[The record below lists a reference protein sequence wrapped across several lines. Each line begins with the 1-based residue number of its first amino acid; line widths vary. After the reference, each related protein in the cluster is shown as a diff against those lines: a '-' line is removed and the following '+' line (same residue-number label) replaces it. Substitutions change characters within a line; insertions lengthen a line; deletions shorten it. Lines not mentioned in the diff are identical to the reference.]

1 MGNMFKYWTSPVV
14 RVMHAALVLL
24 IWGGFGVPIRAQVPQ
39 TATSAGQ
46 DVWSTAQSQG
56 TVDIVGLGDTLSISV
71 LGQPQ
76 LNTQATIGADGSIVA
91 PFLGTI
97 PVNGLT
103 PAEIGVRIAEGLRT
117 GGYLLNP
124 QVSVEVLRVR
134 SRMVSILGEVWRP
147 GRYVLEP
154 KLTLWDLLAQA
165 GGLKD
170 SADDR
175 ITMLRED
182 SSGQAQQQ
190 RIALFAGDSAEPVPG
205 IQTIQLQPGDVIYVA
220 AAQRVFVYGEVMRGG
235 AYPMER
241 GLNVMRVLSLAGGI
255 TPRGSERRITIHRTD
270 HSSGQVVQLRAKL
283 SDSLQPGDVI
293 RVDERIF

>member
-1 MGNMFKYWTSPVV
+1 MGNMFESWTSLIA

-24 IWGGFGVPIRAQVPQ
+24 IWAGLGVPARAQMPQ
-39 TATSAGQ
+39 TAPSSGQ
-46 DVWSTAQSQG
+46 GVWSTAQTQG
-56 TVDIVGLGDTLSISV
+56 MVDVVGPGDTLSISV

-76 LNTQATIGADGSIVA
+76 LNTQATVGADGSIVA
-91 PFLGTI
+91 PFLGAI
-97 PVNGLT
+97 PVNGLA
-103 PAEIGVRIAEGLRT
+103 PAEIGTRIAEGLRT

-124 QVSVEVLRVR
+124 QVSVEVLRAR
-134 SRMVSILGEVWRP
+134 SRMVSILGEVLRP

-175 ITMLRED
+175 ITMLRQD
-182 SSGQAQQQ
+182 SIGQAQQQ
-190 RIALFAGDSAEPVPG
+190 RIALFVGDSAQPAPE

-220 AAQRVFVYGEVMRGG
+220 AVQRVFVYGEVMRGG

-255 TPRGSERRITIHRTD
+255 TPRGSERRITIDRTD
-270 HSSGQVVQLRAKL
+270 HASGQVVRLRAKL
-283 SDSLQPGDVI
+283 SDSLQPGDVV